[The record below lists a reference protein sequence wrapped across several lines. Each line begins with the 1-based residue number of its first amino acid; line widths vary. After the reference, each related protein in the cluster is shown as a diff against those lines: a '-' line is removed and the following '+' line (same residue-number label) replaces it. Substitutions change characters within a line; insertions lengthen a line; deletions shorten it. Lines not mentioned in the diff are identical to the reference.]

1 MAAEINYKSKYL
13 ELRSKYINDID
24 VAFRLGFEQGLN
36 QAKQEQALS
45 AQEQMAAAEQQAQGQ
60 QGQEEPSQ
68 EEQQQQQQE
77 MQEQENAG
85 SELDQHIGNL
95 EQALQGSKDPEVQK
109 SLKALIDL
117 RKKEKFELQMKKSDL
132 AIKEISKALHKPSFK
147 MSTQAQHNMNDNAK
161 KAVTL
166 QHKIVN
172 DIMKAWEK
180 EETRASNDIKNILNI
195 ENLIKD

>member
-13 ELRSKYINDID
+13 ELRSKYINDVD

-36 QAKQEQALS
+36 QAKQEQALK
-45 AQEQMAAAEQQAQGQ
+45 AQEQVMASEQQAMEQ

-68 EEQQQQQQE
+68 EEQQQL
-77 MQEQENAG
+77 QEQENAG

-132 AIKEISKALHKPSFK
+132 AVKEISKALHKPSFK

>member
-13 ELRSKYINDID
+13 ELRSKYINDVD

-45 AQEQMAAAEQQAQGQ
+45 AQEQMAAAEQQNSEQ

-132 AIKEISKALHKPSFK
+132 AVKEISKALHKPSFK